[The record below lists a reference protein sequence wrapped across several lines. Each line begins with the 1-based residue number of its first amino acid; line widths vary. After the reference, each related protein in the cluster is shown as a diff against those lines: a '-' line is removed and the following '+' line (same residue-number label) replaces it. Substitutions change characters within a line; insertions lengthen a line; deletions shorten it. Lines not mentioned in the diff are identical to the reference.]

1 MNYSLV
7 AAIVL
12 IVLLIVYLMNSGV
25 QAAEGMES
33 LDTPNGCKNGI
44 CITKPKKLKQD

>member
-7 AAIVL
+7 AVIVL
-12 IVLLIVYLMNSGV
+12 IVLLVAYFTQS
-25 QAAEGMES
+25 AEEMRIE
-33 LDTPNGCKNGI
+33 PKACKNGI

>member
-7 AAIVL
+7 IAIVL
-12 IVLLIVYLMNSGV
+12 IILLIAYFSNS
-25 QAAEGMES
+25 QPAEGMDE
-33 LDTPNGCKNGI
+33 GCKNGI